1 MPFPHL
7 VLAALYEAA
16 ELVCLALFCAG
27 IYAVALI
34 AGAQ

>member
-7 VLAALYEAA
+7 VMAVLNEAA
-16 ELVCLALFCAG
+16 ELLCLTLFCGG
-27 IYAVALI
+27 IYALALM

>member
-7 VLAALYEAA
+7 VLAALYEVA
-16 ELVCLALFCAG
+16 ELLCLTLFCGG
-27 IYAVALI
+27 IYAVALM